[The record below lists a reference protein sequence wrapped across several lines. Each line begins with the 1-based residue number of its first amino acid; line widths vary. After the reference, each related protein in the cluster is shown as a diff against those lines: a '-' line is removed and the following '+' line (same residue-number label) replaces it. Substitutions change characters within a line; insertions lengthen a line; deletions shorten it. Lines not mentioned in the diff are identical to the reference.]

1 MRDVICSYKGWHY
14 MSFGKLLKKLRE
26 SRNISQRQLAF
37 GMELRTN
44 SYLCVVEKDE
54 KIQPTFSTLKKL
66 VKSLDKIKPIPK
78 YLLLELVE
86 AAVISRRTK
95 EDQLLFDW
103 AATLR
108 NECVDSGD
116 IDPQLLG
123 IADELGKLDP
133 KAYPEILQMI
143 KVYQKAYQK

>member
-1 MRDVICSYKGWHY
+1 MRDVICRYKGWNY
-14 MSFGKLLKKLRE
+14 MSFGTLLKKLRL
-26 SRNISQRQLAF
+26 SRNISQRQLAKALNMR
-37 GMELRTN
+37 GN
-44 SYLCVVEKDE
+44 SYLSLVEQDE
-54 KIQPTFSTLKKL
+54 KIPFTYSTLKRIIDVFDK
-66 VKSLDKIKPIPK
+66 VKKVPN
-78 YLLLELVE
+78 YNVLELVE
-86 AAVISRRTK
+86 GAVVKRRTE